1 MNFAGEDSKEDDW
14 QQIGDSQN
22 YWFDGFEY
30 QLDLAYSY
38 GGPENS
44 RVYVG
49 APLTLTAK
57 INPVI
62 EWNED
67 ISIEWKVFVYDENG
81 ERKDLDP
88 ESISCTK
95 DGPSLTITAKDG
107 SQGNWFQ
114 AEAVIMAYGQEI
126 ARCEYSIEVRGES
139 YYFTGM
145 ENMSVCLFIGQ
156 KNGPFFT
163 RDTNG
168 KIWMETYQESGEYPE
183 GKRTKVEVTG
193 IEEDCEEGNELLQI
207 TDNEE
212 GIHILPLGKQVRH
225 PCASCLWMKKET
237 KFRRSAARLMCR
249 RIIST
254 SSTLK

>member
-1 MNFAGEDSKEDDW
+1 MRSDCADPDAEEKDW
-14 QQIGDSQN
+14 QEIGDHQN

-57 INPVI
+57 VDPVI

-67 ISIEWKVFVYDENG
+67 ISIEWNVFVYDEND

-107 SQGNWFQ
+107 SRKLVPG
-114 AEAVIMAYGQEI
+114 
-126 ARCEYSIEVRGES
+126 RGH
-139 YYFTGM
+139 
-145 ENMSVCLFIGQ
+145 
-156 KNGPFFT
+156 
-163 RDTNG
+163 R
-168 KIWMETYQESGEYPE
+168 E
-183 GKRTKVEVTG
+183 G
-193 IEEDCEEGNELLQI
+193 L
-207 TDNEE
+207 
-212 GIHILPLGKQVRH
+212 
-225 PCASCLWMKKET
+225 
-237 KFRRSAARLMCR
+237 
-249 RIIST
+249 
-254 SSTLK
+254 

>member
-57 INPVI
+57 IDPVI

-107 SQGNWFQ
+107 SQRNWF
-114 AEAVIMAYGQEI
+114 
-126 ARCEYSIEVRGES
+126 
-139 YYFTGM
+139 
-145 ENMSVCLFIGQ
+145 
-156 KNGPFFT
+156 
-163 RDTNG
+163 
-168 KIWMETYQESGEYPE
+168 
-183 GKRTKVEVTG
+183 
-193 IEEDCEEGNELLQI
+193 
-207 TDNEE
+207 
-212 GIHILPLGKQVRH
+212 
-225 PCASCLWMKKET
+225 
-237 KFRRSAARLMCR
+237 
-249 RIIST
+249 
-254 SSTLK
+254 